1 MSERESLVFRD
12 IITYGHPTL
21 HHRAEPVKV
30 FGAELKK
37 LADEM
42 YEAMYRAEGVGLAA
56 PQVNVPLL
64 FLVMSVPREND
75 EPLRMVMANARI
87 VETRRQW
94 EFEEGCLSIPEIRD
108 MVVRPEWIRVEY
120 QDIEGKAH
128 SLEADGLL
136 ARVIQHEIDHIN
148 GMLFVDRLT
157 PARRIRWESDLKKL
171 ARDAARA

>member
-1 MSERESLVFRD
+1 
-12 IITYGHPTL
+12 
-21 HHRAEPVKV
+21 
-30 FGAELKK
+30 
-37 LADEM
+37 
-42 YEAMYRAEGVGLAA
+42 
-56 PQVNVPLL
+56 
-64 FLVMSVPREND
+64 
-75 EPLRMVMANARI
+75 MVMANARI

>member
-148 GMLFVDRLT
+148 EIG
-157 PARRIRWESDLKKL
+157 
-171 ARDAARA
+171 RAHV